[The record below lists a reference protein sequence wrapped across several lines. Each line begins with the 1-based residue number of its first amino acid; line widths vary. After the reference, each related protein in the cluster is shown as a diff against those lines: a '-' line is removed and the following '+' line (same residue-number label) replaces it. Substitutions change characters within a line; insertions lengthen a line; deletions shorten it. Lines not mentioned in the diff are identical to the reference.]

1 MVLIELSAKNLTAT
15 IIAVRKL
22 EEQEKAASKVDS
34 SENIENETEENV
46 DADKGEGSQIESRAD
61 TSKKPS
67 MSRGES
73 KQSHTSQVIQQ
84 TIITALVQ
92 LVISCSSEISLP
104 KMTIS
109 FSPSLS
115 GLVFFFCFFF
125 AIKKYMY

>member
-1 MVLIELSAKNLTAT
+1 MVLIELSAKNLSAT
-15 IIAVRKL
+15 ILAIRKL

-34 SENIENETEENV
+34 SENIENETEEDV
-46 DADKGEGSQIESRAD
+46 DADKGEGRQIESRAD

-73 KQSHTSQVIQQ
+73 KQSHTSQVTQQ

-92 LVISCSSEISLP
+92 LVISCSSELSLP

-115 GLVFFFCFFF
+115 GLVFFCVC